1 MGLADPSVFSD
12 FYGIETLPNVS
23 FYKIDISES
32 AFRHWYGGVTTD
44 NVIAASAF
52 EQNDC
57 FTMMSFTT
65 SALGNV
71 MLNVT
76 NGKTN
81 DLIWAMDTSD
91 YYVGHHELRGHLTGL
106 NFSESFSPTLSPTPQ
121 PVATTFAPTVTNA
134 PTVLEV
140 SGGMKKKSLGTFA
153 VITMAVAATACVLV

>member
-1 MGLADPSVFSD
+1 MGLAAPSVFSD
-12 FYGIETLPNVS
+12 FYGIDTLPEVS
-23 FYKIDISES
+23 FYKIDDEDS
-32 AFRHWYGGVTTD
+32 AFRHWYGEVTTS

-57 FTMMSFTT
+57 FTSMSFTT

-71 MLNVT
+71 LLNVS

-121 PVATTFAPTVTNA
+121 PVAVTAAPTVTPA
-134 PTVLEV
+134 PTAFEV
-140 SGGMKKKSLGTFA
+140 SGGTKKKSLGTFA
-153 VITMAVAATACVLV
+153 VIMMSVAAAACAFV